1 VEIRKAELG
10 ELQQLMKNELL
21 HLYPERELRSIIS
34 VLFSHLTGF
43 SPAQLVLQKNR
54 KLSESEIHFLQRAL
68 KRLLQHEPVQYI
80 TGKAY
85 FYGFE
90 FIVNKDV
97 LIPRP
102 ETEELVDWIIKDS
115 DNSKGLNA
123 VDIGTGSGCI
133 AVSLKKHMP
142 GTSIDAVDISGSALS
157 LAEKNAEIHGA
168 AINFIHGNI
177 LDETF
182 RDTLGRYDLI
192 VSNPPYVSREDREK
206 MLPNVTGFEPALAL
220 FVDEDPLLFYREIIK
235 FSLDHLSKDGYL
247 YFECNETYTGQ
258 VAELLKSAG
267 SYEIEVRN
275 DMQGK
280 KRMLKGIKSGH
291 FE

>member
-1 VEIRKAELG
+1 MEIRKAELG

-21 HLYPERELRSIIS
+21 HLYPEREIRGIIS

-43 SPAQLVLQKNR
+43 SPAQLVLQKSR

-80 TGKAY
+80 TGKAF

-90 FIVNKDV
+90 FEVNKDV

-102 ETEELVDWIIKDS
+102 ETEELVDWIIRDS
-115 DNSKGLNA
+115 DSGQKLDA
-123 VDIGTGSGCI
+123 VDIGTGCGCI

-142 GTSIDAVDISGSALS
+142 GTSIDAVDISGGALS
-157 LAEKNAEIHGA
+157 LAEKNAVIHGA
-168 AINFIHGNI
+168 AINFIHGSI

-182 RDTLGRYDLI
+182 RDTMGIYDLI

-206 MLPNVTGFEPALAL
+206 MLPNVTAFEPALAL

-235 FSLDHLSKDGYL
+235 FSLDHLSKGGSL
-247 YFECNETYTGQ
+247 YFECNETFTGQ

-267 SYEIEVRN
+267 SYEIEIRS